1 MQQLNSVAIKVFST
15 APNMSNSQWSQTR
28 FGVAIEF
35 LDPPG
40 FRKIFIYIEKLKFR
54 NIMRLCAII
63 TTLFQK
69 FWISEFHEFLLTFLI
84 LNEAEWISKLNKK
97 RDLYF
102 LIGQHFSEFG
112 IGETMSWTFES
123 TFEFKDQI
131 MKTWNIQEFNYDLKR
146 S

>member
-35 LDPPG
+35 LDPPD
-40 FRKIFIYIEKLKFR
+40 FRMIFLYIEKLKFK

-69 FWISEFHEFLLTFLI
+69 F
-84 LNEAEWISKLNKK
+84 
-97 RDLYF
+97 
-102 LIGQHFSEFG
+102 
-112 IGETMSWTFES
+112 
-123 TFEFKDQI
+123 
-131 MKTWNIQEFNYDLKR
+131 
-146 S
+146 